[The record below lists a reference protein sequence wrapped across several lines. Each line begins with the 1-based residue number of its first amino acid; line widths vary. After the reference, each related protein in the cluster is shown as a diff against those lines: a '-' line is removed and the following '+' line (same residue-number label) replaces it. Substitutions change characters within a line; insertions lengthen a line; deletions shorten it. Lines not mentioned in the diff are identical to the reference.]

1 MEKEVGTIIHFY
13 PKIMVAVVKVS
24 DSLKVGETIRIAGH
38 TTDFTQTVDSLQI
51 EHQQVQE
58 VPKGE
63 TVGLRV
69 AERVREG
76 DKVYRVTE

>member
-51 EHQQVQE
+51 EHQQV
-58 VPKGE
+58 
-63 TVGLRV
+63 
-69 AERVREG
+69 
-76 DKVYRVTE
+76 